1 MSKLLV
7 KKALKQAVRGSDEA
21 RDVAKPKKR
30 KKKDTRKREKKGFE
44 WEERYPLT
52 ELDAQSES
60 RDSARSSSS
69 LIQVNKLNMLNVKV
83 MKQQRRTVRSK
94 KLVKSV
100 SAKLAFRVSLVL
112 NFDPLSILSSLK
124 AAFHHLVMNSVF
136 VT

>member
-21 RDVAKPKKR
+21 RDVAKTKKR
-30 KKKDTRKREKKGFE
+30 KKKESRKNERKGFE

-60 RDSARSSSS
+60 RDSERLSSS
-69 LIQVNKLNMLNVKV
+69 LMQVNKLKMLNVKM
-83 MKQQRRTVRSK
+83 MKQQRRTMRSK

-100 SAKLAFRVSLVL
+100 SAKLS
-112 NFDPLSILSSLK
+112 
-124 AAFHHLVMNSVF
+124 FH
-136 VT
+136 VTLCPEL

>member
-1 MSKLLV
+1 MSKLLA
-7 KKALKQAVRGSDEA
+7 KKALKQAVHGSDEA

-30 KKKDTRKREKKGFE
+30 KKKESRKNEKKVFE

-60 RDSARSSSS
+60 RDSERLSS
-69 LIQVNKLNMLNVKV
+69 LMQVNKLEMLNVKM

-100 SAKLAFRVSLVL
+100 SAKLAFRVSLCPEL
-112 NFDPLSILSSLK
+112 
-124 AAFHHLVMNSVF
+124 
-136 VT
+136 